1 MLSVDNLQHHH
12 YQEEEEEEQKP
23 LVATAA
29 ITNYSSIH
37 HANQPND
44 EQCNKAYSTTS
55 SQGTQVEITDS
66 KRHQVF
72 SREYW
77 QTLFNRYS
85 TSIYLE
91 NKGSVA
97 RDHLGN
103 FFLFFLSVLDHIIN
117 IFHHFCLYI
126 FYSK

>member
-1 MLSVDNLQHHH
+1 MLSVDNLPHHH
-12 YQEEEEEEQKP
+12 YQEEEDEEEEEQKP
-23 LVATAA
+23 LVATAT

-37 HANQPND
+37 HANQPNN

-55 SQGTQVEITDS
+55 SQGTQVEAADS
-66 KRHQVF
+66 KKHKVF
-72 SREYW
+72 THEYW

-85 TSIYLE
+85 TSVYLE

-103 FFLFFLSVLDHIIN
+103 FFFLLSVLDHIIN

-126 FYSK
+126 FL